1 MAARFVNIDRDTPM
15 LMPPDMRDWVS
26 DDHLVNFIL
35 DAVSLLDLSTAHVNH
50 RGTGDAQYPPAT
62 MLALLIYSY
71 ATGTFSSRQIERS
84 THESVPVRY
93 LCAGTH
99 PDHDSICTFRVQNGE
114 LLAKNFHQVLELAAR
129 AKVLKVGNITLAA
142 DGTKIMANASKHSA
156 VSHGHAV
163 EQMRLLEEEIAT
175 LLQRAADA
183 DSAPLRDGLSIPAEI
198 ERRQDRLEKLKA
210 AATVMRERAKER
222 HAQEQ
227 AEYLKKLQERGEQE
241 RPSGGKPRGKAP
253 KPPQEG
259 PRDSDQ
265 FNFTDPESRIMKAGS
280 GQHFEQAYNAQAAVE
295 VDSRL
300 IIAGQV
306 VDAPND
312 KQELQPALGTLDP
325 VIESVSQVL
334 IDCFAPPQGAHPSA
348 ALQGCLAAGCL
359 APARLRLL
367 QRSRRQSRG
376 RQRQRSTGRSGGARR
391 HRAPQARAAHRRSG
405 DQSRASGAA
414 GGSFVHR
421 ADAAAAANPGRTPS
435 LRAAQ
440 KHH

>member
-1 MAARFVNIDRDTPM
+1 M
-15 LMPPDMRDWVS
+15 
-26 DDHLVNFIL
+26 
-35 DAVSLLDLSTAHVNH
+35 
-50 RGTGDAQYPPAT
+50 
-62 MLALLIYSY
+62 
-71 ATGTFSSRQIERS
+71 
-84 THESVPVRY
+84 
-93 LCAGTH
+93 
-99 PDHDSICTFRVQNGE
+99 
-114 LLAKNFHQVLELAAR
+114 AAR

-163 EQMRLLEEEIAT
+163 EQMRLLEEEIAA

-183 DSAPLRDGLSIPAEI
+183 YSAPLRHGLSIPAEPERSGDSQPQAARRASAARQI

-210 AATVMRERAKER
+210 AAAVMRERAKER

-227 AEYLKKLQERGEQE
+227 AEYSNKLQEHGEKQ
-241 RPSGGKPRGKAP
+241 RQSGGKPRGKAP

-265 FNFTDPESRIMKAGS
+265 FDFTDAESRIMKAGS
-280 GQHFEQAYNAQAAVE
+280 GQHFEQSYNAQAAVE

-312 KQELQPALGTLDP
+312 KQELQPTLGTLDP